1 MRHLIT
7 WVITITITIGV
18 GVGVGAGGD
27 ARADGWS
34 GAIGAGVAFELRDD
48 QGTELRSNAVPQLV
62 GLAYHRLTDRLY
74 LRPGVRL
81 AYSGLTQPTMPSSLS
96 ILEHDVAAGG
106 DLAVLYDGVVVP
118 ALGIGAT
125 LRRREIDLGGDDRI
139 DRSMAPASRT
149 EWLGGVFAQAGLGIP
164 FARGAVVA
172 EPYVRYELVPRDDR
186 LGLSYGLDLT
196 IRVF

>member
-7 WVITITITIGV
+7 TTIAIAVAI
-18 GVGVGAGGD
+18 GAGRD

-74 LRPGVRL
+74 LRPGLRL
-81 AYSGLTQPTMPSSLS
+81 GYSGLEQPTMPSSLS
-96 ILEHDVAAGG
+96 VTEHDLSAAG
-106 DLAVLYDGVVVP
+106 DLAILYDGVVVP

-125 LRRREIDLGGDDRI
+125 LRRRAIDLGGDGRVDL
-139 DRSMAPASRT
+139 SMAPASRT
-149 EWLGGVFAQAGLGIP
+149 EWLGGVFVQAGLGIP
-164 FARGAVVA
+164 FGRGAVVV

-186 LGLSYGLDLT
+186 LRLTYGLDLT
-196 IRVF
+196 LRVF

>member
-7 WVITITITIGV
+7 AVIAIAAAAIAIAIAAADV
-18 GVGVGAGGD
+18 
-27 ARADGWS
+27 RADGWS

-62 GLAYHRLTDRLY
+62 GFAYHRLTDRLY

-81 AYSGLTQPTMPSSLS
+81 GYSGLTQPMMPRSIS

-125 LRRREIDLGGDDRI
+125 LRRREIDLGGDGLV
-139 DRSMAPASRT
+139 DRSAAPAART

-164 FARGAVVA
+164 FGRGAVVV
-172 EPYVRYELVPRDDR
+172 EPYVRYERVPRDDR

-196 IRVF
+196 IRMF